1 MSAKDGI
8 YMDELRAFAKSY
20 GGGSNQAKA
29 FEESFFAQRN
39 QKSELRRLLLQLW
52 RWGTIP
58 ATLVQKIAHAAQTDL
73 NAAYGLQINEW
84 QSLSKL
90 GSSGLHAQNIQ
101 RDLLRQLP
109 KPFLEASWTDSTLCF
124 LTLTIPI
131 L

>member
-1 MSAKDGI
+1 MA
-8 YMDELRAFAKSY
+8 
-20 GGGSNQAKA
+20 
-29 FEESFFAQRN
+29 SFCASPETFVADRHEQQGN

-73 NAAYGLQINEW
+73 NAAYGLRINEW
-84 QSLSKL
+84 QILSKL

-109 KPFLEASWTDSTLCF
+109 KPFLEASWTDSTLFF
-124 LTLTIPI
+124 LTLAIPI